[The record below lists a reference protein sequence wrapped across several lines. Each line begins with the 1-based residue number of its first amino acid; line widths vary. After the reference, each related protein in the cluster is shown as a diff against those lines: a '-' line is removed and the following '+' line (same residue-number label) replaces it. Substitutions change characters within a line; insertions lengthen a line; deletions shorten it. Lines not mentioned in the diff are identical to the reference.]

1 MKLKCYNTNIIS
13 IGGVFFMNRSGQFVS
28 NLSGSLAYKSFKP
41 CDLPPSPEIVI
52 DEILSKKLN
61 EAYHLLGKL
70 DGISK
75 LIPNRDLFISMYVRK
90 EALLSS
96 QIEGTQ
102 ATLDDIFD
110 PHLEKNLNLDVEEVI
125 QYLSALNHANNLLEK
140 LPISVRFIKEIH
152 RVLLSSSRGREKDP
166 GELRRTQ
173 NWIGPQGS
181 SLKNAKF
188 IPPNVHDMM
197 DSLSSLES
205 YIHKEDSTDVLIK
218 IALIHYQFETIHP
231 FLDGNGRLGRLLISL
246 LLKHYGLLE
255 ADTLYLSYYL
265 KRNRIEY
272 YDRLMDVRLKGHYE
286 EWLSFFIEGI
296 IESSK
301 HAISTIDSLLD
312 LREKHLEQL
321 NTLKG
326 KTKQTALLLFTYIEA
341 HPIIDIKQAS
351 VGINK
356 AFNTVSS
363 AVETF
368 QTLGILKQVDGN
380 KRYRTFAY
388 ESYLS
393 ILRDGTN

>member
-1 MKLKCYNTNIIS
+1 MS
-13 IGGVFFMNRSGQFVS
+13 RSGQFVS
-28 NLSGSLAYKSFKP
+28 NLSGSLSYQSFKP
-41 CDLPPSPEIVI
+41 SDLPPTPEIVI
-52 DEILSKKLN
+52 DDILSKKMN

-70 DGISK
+70 DGISQ

-110 PHLEKNLNLDVEEVI
+110 PHLEQNLNIDVEEVI
-125 QYLSALNHANNLLEK
+125 QYFKALHHAHSLLEK
-140 LPISVRFIKEIH
+140 LPISIRFIKSIH
-152 RVLLSSSRGREKDP
+152 HVLLSSSRGMEKEP

-188 IPPNVHDMM
+188 IPPNIHDMM
-197 DSLSSLES
+197 DSLSNLES
-205 YIHKEDSTDVLIK
+205 YIQEENSADALIK

-231 FLDGNGRLGRLLISL
+231 FLDGNGRLGRLLISI

-286 EWLSFFIEGI
+286 AWISFFIEGI

-301 HAISTIDSLLD
+301 HALTTILALLD
-312 LREKHLEQL
+312 LRDKHLEML
-321 NTLKG
+321 ATLHG
-326 KTKQTALLLFTYIEA
+326 KTKQTAFMLFVYIES

-351 VGINK
+351 IGIKK

-363 AVETF
+363 AIETF
-368 QTLGILKQVDGN
+368 QDLGILKQVDGN

-388 ESYLS
+388 EPYLS
-393 ILRDGTN
+393 ILRDGTD

>member
-1 MKLKCYNTNIIS
+1 
-13 IGGVFFMNRSGQFVS
+13 MNRSGQFVS
-28 NLSGSLAYKSFKP
+28 NLSGILSYQSFKP
-41 CDLPPSPEIVI
+41 SDLPPTPGIII
-52 DEILSKKLN
+52 DDILGKKMN

-70 DGISK
+70 DGISR

-110 PHLEKNLNLDVEEVI
+110 PHLEQNMNLDVEEVI
-125 QYLSALNHANNLLEK
+125 QYLKALHHGNSLLQK
-140 LPISVRFIKEIH
+140 LPISIRLIKEIH
-152 RVLLSSSRGREKDP
+152 QVLLSSSRGREKEP
-166 GELRRTQ
+166 GEFRRTQ
-173 NWIGPQGS
+173 NWIDPQGS

-188 IPPNVHDMM
+188 IPPNIHDMM
-197 DSLSSLES
+197 ESLSNLES
-205 YIHKEDSTDVLIK
+205 YIRQDDSTDSLIK

-231 FLDGNGRLGRLLISL
+231 FLDGNGRLGRLLISI

-286 EWLSFFIEGI
+286 AWITFFLEGV

-301 HAISTIDSLLD
+301 HALNTIEALLD
-312 LREKHLEQL
+312 LREKHLKMLTSLQ
-321 NTLKG
+321 G
-326 KTKQTALLLFTYIEA
+326 KTKQTALLLFDYIES

-351 VGINK
+351 IGIKK

-363 AVETF
+363 AIETF
-368 QTLGILKQVDGN
+368 EDFGILKQVDGN
-380 KRYRTFAY
+380 KRYRIFAY
-388 ESYLS
+388 EPYLS
-393 ILRDGTN
+393 ILRDGTV

>member
-1 MKLKCYNTNIIS
+1 MS
-13 IGGVFFMNRSGQFVS
+13 RSGQFVF
-28 NLSGSLAYKSFKP
+28 NLSGSLTYQSFKP
-41 CDLPPSPEIVI
+41 SDLPPTPEIVI
-52 DEILSKKLN
+52 DDILSKKMN

-70 DGISK
+70 DGISR

-110 PHLEKNLNLDVEEVI
+110 PHLEQNLNLDVEEVI
-125 QYLSALNHANNLLEK
+125 QYLKALHHANSLLEK
-140 LPISVRFIKEIH
+140 LPISIRFIKEIH
-152 RVLLSSSRGREKDP
+152 LVLLSSSRGMEKEP
-166 GELRRTQ
+166 GELRKTQ

-188 IPPNVHDMM
+188 VPPNTHDMM
-197 DSLSSLES
+197 DSLANLES
-205 YIHKEDSTDVLIK
+205 YIHQEDSADALIK

-231 FLDGNGRLGRLLISL
+231 FLDGNGRLGRLLISI

-255 ADTLYLSYYL
+255 ADILYLSYYL

-286 EWLSFFIEGI
+286 AWISFFIDGI

-301 HAISTIDSLLD
+301 HALTTIESLLD
-312 LREKHLEQL
+312 LKEKHLEQL

-326 KTKQTALLLFTYIEA
+326 KTKQTAILLFSYIES

-351 VGINK
+351 IAIKK

-363 AVETF
+363 AIETF
-368 QTLGILKQVDGN
+368 QDLGILKQVDGN

-388 ESYLS
+388 ETYLS
-393 ILRDGTN
+393 ILRDGTI

>member
-1 MKLKCYNTNIIS
+1 MS
-13 IGGVFFMNRSGQFVS
+13 RSGQFVS
-28 NLSGSLAYKSFKP
+28 NLSGRLSYQSFKP
-41 CDLPPSPEIVI
+41 SDLPPTPKIFI
-52 DEILSKKLN
+52 DDTLSQKMN

-75 LIPNRDLFISMYVRK
+75 LIPNKDLFISMYVRK

-110 PHLEKNLNLDVEEVI
+110 PHLEQNMNLDVEEVI
-125 QYLSALNHANNLLEK
+125 QYLKALHHANSLLEK
-140 LPISVRFIKEIH
+140 LPISIRLIKEIH
-152 RVLLSSSRGREKDP
+152 QVLLSSSRGMEKEP

-181 SLKNAKF
+181 SLRNAKY
-188 IPPNVHDMM
+188 IPPNIHDMM
-197 DSLSSLES
+197 DSLTNLES
-205 YIHKEDSTDVLIK
+205 YIHQEDSTDALIK

-231 FLDGNGRLGRLLISL
+231 FIDGNGRLGRLLISI

-286 EWLSFFIEGI
+286 TWISFFTEGV

-301 HAISTIDSLLD
+301 HALNTIEALLD
-312 LREKHLEQL
+312 LRKKYLEQL
-321 NTLKG
+321 NTLQG
-326 KTKQTALLLFTYIEA
+326 KTKQTALLLFAYIES

-351 VGINK
+351 IGINK

-363 AVETF
+363 AIETF
-368 QTLGILKQVDGN
+368 EGFGILKQVDGN
-380 KRYRTFAY
+380 KRYRIFAY
-388 ESYLS
+388 EPYLS
-393 ILRDGTN
+393 ILRDGTV

>member
-1 MKLKCYNTNIIS
+1 
-13 IGGVFFMNRSGQFVS
+13 MNRSGHFVS
-28 NLSGSLAYKSFKP
+28 NLSGILSYQSFKP
-41 CDLPPSPEIVI
+41 SDLPPTPRIVI
-52 DEILSKKLN
+52 DDVLSKKMN

-70 DGISK
+70 DGISR
-75 LIPNRDLFISMYVRK
+75 LIPNRDLFISMCVRK

-110 PHLEKNLNLDVEEVI
+110 PHLEENMNLDVEEVI
-125 QYLSALNHANNLLEK
+125 QYLKALHHGNSLMQK
-140 LPISVRFIKEIH
+140 LPISIRFIKEIH
-152 RVLLSSSRGREKDP
+152 QVLLSSSRGKEKEP
-166 GELRRTQ
+166 GEFRRTQ

-188 IPPNVHDMM
+188 VPPNIHDMM
-197 DSLSSLES
+197 ESLSNLES
-205 YIHKEDSTDVLIK
+205 YIHQDDSTDSLIK

-231 FLDGNGRLGRLLISL
+231 FLDGNGRLGRLLISI

-286 EWLSFFIEGI
+286 AWISFFLEGV

-301 HAISTIDSLLD
+301 HALNTIEALLD
-312 LREKHLEQL
+312 LREKHLNLLTSLQ
-321 NTLKG
+321 G
-326 KTKQTALLLFTYIEA
+326 KTKQTALLLFEYIES

-351 VGINK
+351 IGIKK

-363 AVETF
+363 AIETF
-368 QTLGILKQVDGN
+368 EDFGILKQVDGN
-380 KRYRTFAY
+380 IRYRIFAY
-388 ESYLS
+388 EPYLS
-393 ILRDGTN
+393 ILRDGTI

>member
-1 MKLKCYNTNIIS
+1 MS
-13 IGGVFFMNRSGQFVS
+13 RSGVFIN
-28 NLSGSLAYKSFKP
+28 NLAGSLSYQSFRP
-41 CDLPPSPEIVI
+41 SDLPPIPEIVI
-52 DEILSKKLN
+52 DDVLDKKIK

-75 LIPNRDLFISMYVRK
+75 LIPNKDLFISMYVRK

-110 PHLEKNLNLDVEEVI
+110 PHLEQNMNVDVEEVI
-125 QYLSALNHANNLLEK
+125 QYLKALYYANVLLNN
-140 LPISVRFIKEIH
+140 LPISIRFIKEIH
-152 RVLLSSSRGREKDP
+152 HVLLTSSRGKDKEP

-181 SLKNAKF
+181 SLKNARF
-188 IPPNVHDMM
+188 IPPNLSDMQN
-197 DSLSSLES
+197 SLANLES
-205 YIHKEDSTDVLIK
+205 YIHENDSLDPLIK

-231 FLDGNGRLGRLLISL
+231 FLDGNGRIGRLLISV

-255 ADTLYLSYYL
+255 EDTLYLSYYL
-265 KRNRIEY
+265 KRNRIDY

-286 EWLSFFIEGI
+286 AWISFFIEGV

-301 HAISTIDSLLD
+301 HALKTIESLLN
-312 LREKHLEQL
+312 LRKEHLEILSQL
-321 NTLKG
+321 QG
-326 KTKQTALLLFTYIEA
+326 KTKQTALLLFTYLES

-351 VGINK
+351 IGIGR
-356 AFNTVSS
+356 AFNTVST
-363 AVETF
+363 AITTF
-368 QTLGILKQVDGN
+368 VNLGILKQVDGN
-380 KRYRTFAY
+380 KRYRIFSY
-388 ESYLS
+388 EPYLN

>member
-1 MKLKCYNTNIIS
+1 M
-13 IGGVFFMNRSGQFVS
+13 GRSGEFIS
-28 NLSGSLAYKSFKP
+28 NLSGSLTYQSFKP
-41 CDLPPSPEIVI
+41 SNLPPTPIIVI
-52 DEILSKKLN
+52 DDILSKKMN
-61 EAYHLLGKL
+61 KAYHLLGKL
-70 DGISK
+70 DGISR

-110 PHLEKNLNLDVEEVI
+110 PHLEKNFDLDVEEVI
-125 QYLSALNHANNLLEK
+125 QYLKALNYANSLLNK
-140 LPISVRFIKEIH
+140 LPISIRFIKEIH
-152 RVLLSSSRGREKDP
+152 RVLLSSSRGMEKEP

-173 NWIGPQGS
+173 NWIGPKGS

-188 IPPNVHDMM
+188 IPPNTDDMM
-197 DSLSSLES
+197 DSLSNLES
-205 YIHKEDSTDVLIK
+205 YIHQEDSHDALIK
-218 IALIHYQFETIHP
+218 IALIHYQIETIHP
-231 FLDGNGRLGRLLISL
+231 FLDGNGRIGRLLISL

-265 KRNRIEY
+265 KQNRIEY

-286 EWLSFFIEGI
+286 AWISFFIDGI
-296 IESSK
+296 IESTK
-301 HAISTIDSLLD
+301 HALTTIDALLD
-312 LREKHLEQL
+312 LKEKHLEQL

-326 KTKQTALLLFTYIEA
+326 KTKQTALLLFSYIES

-351 VGINK
+351 IGIEK
-356 AFNTVSS
+356 TFNTVSY
-363 AVETF
+363 AIETF
-368 QTLGILKQVDGN
+368 QDFGILKQVNGN

-393 ILRDGTN
+393 ILRDGTI

>member
-1 MKLKCYNTNIIS
+1 
-13 IGGVFFMNRSGQFVS
+13 MNRSGQFVS
-28 NLSGSLAYKSFKP
+28 NLSGNITYHSFKP
-41 CDLPPSPEIVI
+41 SDLPPIPEIRI
-52 DEILSKKLN
+52 DDILNKKMN

-110 PHLEKNLNLDVEEVI
+110 PHLDQNLNLDVEEVI
-125 QYLSALNHANNLLEK
+125 QYLKALHHANNLLIK
-140 LPISVRFIKEIH
+140 LPISIRFIKEIH
-152 RVLLSSSRGREKDP
+152 QVLLSSSRGMEKDP
-166 GELRRTQ
+166 GDLRRTQ

-188 IPPNVHDMM
+188 IPPNTHDMM
-197 DSLSSLES
+197 DSLSNLES
-205 YIHKEDSTDVLIK
+205 YIHQEDSADYLIK

-286 EWLSFFIEGI
+286 AWISFFIEGI

-301 HAISTIDSLLD
+301 HALTTIEALLD
-312 LREKHLEQL
+312 LKEKHLEQL

-326 KTKQTALLLFTYIEA
+326 KTKQTALILFAYIES

-351 VGINK
+351 IGIKK

-363 AVETF
+363 AINTF
-368 QTLGILKQVDGN
+368 QDLGILKQVDGN

-388 ESYLS
+388 EPYLS
-393 ILRDGTN
+393 ILRDGTI